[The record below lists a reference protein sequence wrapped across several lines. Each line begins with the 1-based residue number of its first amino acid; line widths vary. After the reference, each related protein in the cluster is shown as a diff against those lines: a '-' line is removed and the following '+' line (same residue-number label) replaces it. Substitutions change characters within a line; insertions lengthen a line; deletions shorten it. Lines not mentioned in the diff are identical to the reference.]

1 MSDLATTVRAELMR
15 AAKGTLADA
24 TADNMLFPALTV
36 APQDCCQILA
46 IGAGMTFG
54 WLGAQNVGRI
64 ERAFAGLF
72 AQHNQVGAVALGVHG
87 GYVYFRR
94 D

>member
-24 TADNMLFPALTV
+24 TADNMLLPALNV
-36 APQDCCQILA
+36 EPQDCCQILA

-54 WLGAQNVGRI
+54 WL
-64 ERAFAGLF
+64 
-72 AQHNQVGAVALGVHG
+72 
-87 GYVYFRR
+87 
-94 D
+94 